1 MKLYKEYDPEI
12 LKKLQQIELSIL
24 KDFADLC
31 EENDIDYFGMGGT
44 AIGAVR
50 HGGFIPWDDD
60 IDVGLTR
67 KNYDKFIKAVKKK
80 YPDKYMIIDARS
92 SENFPLMN
100 TRMALRGTKFKEDTF
115 KELDVDNGIFLDIFC
130 FENVS
135 DNDIKMKWQ
144 IINAW
149 FWGKILIL
157 KYIKEPVLY
166 VKGLT
171 KTIVLIGCR
180 VMNFILKIFKVS
192 KKSLYNKAKA
202 FSLMYN
208 ECETKRVAFM
218 FEPSP
223 FMSVL
228 DIDDIVPTRFYDF
241 DGLKIR
247 FPNKTDVLLEKR
259 YGDYMTLPPEDKRH
273 NHPPYELAFPR
284 EVNDK

>member
-1 MKLYKEYDPEI
+1 MNLYREYDPET
-12 LKKLQQIELSIL
+12 LERLQKVELMIL
-24 KDFADLC
+24 KDFAEVC

-44 AIGAVR
+44 AIGAIR

-80 YPDKYMIIDARS
+80 YPDKYTIIDARS
-92 SENFPLMN
+92 SEFFPLMN

-115 KELDVDNGIFLDIFC
+115 KDLDVENGIFLDIFC

-135 DNDIKMKWQ
+135 DNDLKMKWQ
-144 IINAW
+144 ILNAW

-166 VKGLT
+166 VKGMTRRL
-171 KTIVLIGCR
+171 VLLGCR
-180 VMNFILKIFKVS
+180 VMNCILRIFNVS
-192 KKSLYNKAKA
+192 KKSLYSKARA
-202 FSLMYN
+202 FSRMYN
-208 ECETKRVAFM
+208 GYETKRVAFM

-228 DIDDIVPTRFYDF
+228 SLDDIEPTRFYDF
-241 DGLKIR
+241 EGLKIR
-247 FPNKTDVLLEKR
+247 FPNKIDVLLKRR

-273 NHPPYELAFPR
+273 NHPPYQLEFPK
-284 EVNDK
+284 EET

>member
-1 MKLYKEYDPEI
+1 MSLYKEYDPAT
-12 LKKLQQIELSIL
+12 LKRLQQTELGIL
-24 KDFADLC
+24 KDFAELC
-31 EENDIDYFGMGGT
+31 EENNIDYFGMGGT
-44 AIGAVR
+44 AIGAIR

-67 KNYDKFIKAVKKK
+67 ENYDRFIRIVKKK

-115 KELDVDNGIFLDIFC
+115 SGLDVDNGIFLDIFC

-135 DNDIKMKWQ
+135 DNDLKMKWQ

-166 VKGLT
+166 VKGIV
-171 KTIVLIGCR
+171 KKIVLLGCR
-180 VMNFILKIFKVS
+180 IMHSFLKIFNVS
-192 KKSLYNKAKA
+192 KRKLYRNAKA
-202 FSLMYN
+202 FSMMYN
-208 ECETKRVAFM
+208 DRETKRVAFM

-223 FMSVL
+223 FMSIL
-228 DIDDIVPTRFYDF
+228 AREDIEPTRLYDF
-241 DGLKIR
+241 EGLKIR
-247 FPNKTDVLLEKR
+247 FPNRINVLLERR

-273 NHPPYELAFPR
+273 NHPPYLLEFPK
-284 EVNDK
+284 EDNE

>member
-1 MKLYKEYDPEI
+1 MSLYKEYDPAT
-12 LKKLQQIELSIL
+12 LKRLQQTELGIL
-24 KDFADLC
+24 KDFAELC
-31 EENDIDYFGMGGT
+31 EENNIDYFGMGGT
-44 AIGAVR
+44 AIGAIR

-67 KNYDKFIKAVKKK
+67 ENYDRFIRIVKKK

-92 SENFPLMN
+92 SESFPLMN

-115 KELDVDNGIFLDIFC
+115 SGLDVDNGIFLDIFC

-135 DNDIKMKWQ
+135 DNDLKMKWQ

-166 VKGLT
+166 VKGIV
-171 KTIVLIGCR
+171 KKIVLLGCR
-180 VMNFILKIFKVS
+180 IMHSFLKIFNVS
-192 KKSLYNKAKA
+192 KRKLYRNAKA
-202 FSLMYN
+202 FSMMYN
-208 ECETKRVAFM
+208 DRETKRVAFM

-223 FMSVL
+223 FMSIL
-228 DIDDIVPTRFYDF
+228 AREDIEPTRFYDF
-241 DGLKIR
+241 EGLRIR
-247 FPNKTDVLLEKR
+247 FPNRIDVLLERR

-273 NHPPYELAFPR
+273 NHPPYLLEFPK
-284 EVNDK
+284 EDNE